1 MKNVWCDLP
10 LLPADENGPVFAE
23 PWQAQAFAMAVHLH
37 ARGAFAWT
45 EWAEAL
51 SGAIRRAQAAGDAD
65 LGDTYYLHWLDALE
79 QLVRDKGLATEGA
92 LAGLRDAWADAAAR
106 TPHGEPVEI
115 APATLAGLLD
125 KAGTPGS

>member
-37 ARGAFAWT
+37 ARGAFEWT
-45 EWAEAL
+45 EWAEAM
-51 SGAIRRAQAAGDAD
+51 SAAIRRAQAAGDAD

-79 QLVRDKGLATEGA
+79 QLVRDKGLASEDI
-92 LAGLRDAWADAAAR
+92 LAGLREAWAEAAAH
-106 TPHGEPVEI
+106 TPHGEPIELP
-115 APATLAGLLD
+115 PAKLERLVG
-125 KAGTPGS
+125 KAAESGS

>member
-37 ARGAFAWT
+37 ARGAFEWT

-51 SGAIRRAQAAGDAD
+51 SAAIRRAQAAGDAD